1 VKRIL
6 LVCTGNI
13 CRSPMAAAIIR
24 REFERRAVSGYHVSS
39 AGTGAWDGAS
49 ASEGAYLVGLEND
62 LDLSQHR
69 ATLVTREL
77 VEQVDLI
84 LTMAR
89 HHRTRVDDLGGEGKT
104 FLLGEFAGRDG
115 EDAEV
120 SDPFGS
126 SLEVYRKTYETLNVL
141 GRDAVERIL
150 REVGD
155 PDQR

>member
-1 VKRIL
+1 VRRIL

-13 CRSPMAAAIIR
+13 CRSPMAAAIMR
-24 REFERRAVSGYHVSS
+24 REFERRSALEYHVTS

-49 ASEGAYLVGLEND
+49 ASEGAYLVGLENE

-69 ATLVTREL
+69 AALVTREL
-77 VEQVDLI
+77 IEKMDLI

-120 SDPFGS
+120 ADPFGS
-126 SLEVYRKTYETLNVL
+126 SLEVYRKTYKTLDDL
-141 GRDAVERIL
+141 GREAVDRIL
-150 REVGD
+150 REDGE